1 MPVTG
6 NCIMKILFII
16 SILSALFIT
25 TSTAPIF
32 GITQVV
38 TASFIPIVLYILISI
53 SRKPNVYLRQH
64 YNLPAYRILIF
75 GVILLLLKYSIGQ
88 DYFKNILQF
97 IFIPLFISIVFERLS
112 SSQRMIL
119 NKSVLLFYIIEC
131 ALAIYE
137 RIFQINLFRNSEE
150 LDQISTYIPEAWTFR
165 STSLMG
171 HPLANA
177 MVVTTI
183 LAFILLNK
191 RFNIKLKLLLF
202 ALGYI
207 ALFCF
212 NARGAT
218 IIATLFIIP
227 YIIYLIRQTKNKYLK
242 RGLYIV
248 FILGG
253 LIFVYY
259 AINTSF
265 GGRLFNQEKLLDGSA
280 QTRLDVFQFR
290 QFITLDQLLWGSPD
304 LYLFLT
310 RKLEAGGVE
319 NGIIVLIIDY
329 GLIPVLF
336 LLPLLIYFHYT
347 KLSIYTKYERIWI
360 MAIFYIIGTMNPN
373 LSSPTQWTIWIFAY
387 YAFRNRNLKRF
398 NIYAN
403 RNSNKHR

>member
-1 MPVTG
+1 MQ
-6 NCIMKILFII
+6 ILFII
-16 SILSALFIT
+16 SILCVLFIT
-25 TSTAPIF
+25 SLTAPML
-32 GITQVV
+32 GITQSV
-38 TASFIPIVLYILISI
+38 TASFALIVFYITITILKRPKI
-53 SRKPNVYLRQH
+53 YLWQQ
-64 YNLPAYRILIF
+64 YNIVAYKIIIYAIF
-75 GVILLLLKYSIGQ
+75 LLLLKYSIAQ

-97 IFIPLFISIVFERLS
+97 FIIPMYISIAFERLS
-112 SSQRMIL
+112 SYQKNVL
-119 NKSVLLFYIIEC
+119 NKSVLIFYIIEC
-131 ALAIYE
+131 VLAIYE
-137 RIFQINLFRNSEE
+137 RIVQNNLFRNPEE
-150 LDQISTYIPEAWTFR
+150 LDKLSTYTPEAWTFR

-183 LAFILLNK
+183 LTFILLNK
-191 RFNIKLKLLLF
+191 RFNIKIKLLLF
-202 ALGYI
+202 TLGYI
-207 ALFCF
+207 SLFCF

-227 YIIYLIRQTKNKYLK
+227 YIIFIIHQTKNKYLK
-242 RGLYIV
+242 RGLYTA

-259 AINTSF
+259 AINTTF
-265 GGRLFNQEKLLDGSA
+265 GGRLFNQEKLLDSSA

-290 QFITLDQLLWGSPD
+290 QFLTLDQLLWGSPD

-319 NGIIVLIIDY
+319 NGIIVLIINY
-329 GLIPVLF
+329 GLIPTLF

-387 YAFRNRNLKRF
+387 YAFRNKPLKRL
-398 NIYAN
+398 NIYEN
-403 RNSNKHR
+403 RYSKQH